1 MDRQILLLRPVASIQ
16 YSLLFRMEGAPYL
29 DLAEKDF
36 SGLIF
41 YLTADRG
48 GLLLLQLADH
58 EGPVH
63 ASGTDPARP
72 CR

>member
-1 MDRQILLLRPVASIQ
+1 
-16 YSLLFRMEGAPYL
+16 MEGAPYL
-29 DLAEKDF
+29 DFAEKDF
-36 SGLIF
+36 SGLIL
-41 YLTADRG
+41 YPTADRG

-58 EGPVH
+58 EDPDQ